1 MNDQKKRFLTFYE
14 VVKLRKSVKSFAN
27 IYPSFR
33 AKKVIW
39 FTPFYSL
46 PGPPPIHLKLLD
58 KLHPSFWHTLRNTSP
73 ASSVLYKKFL
83 NKMKLTTP
91 S

>member
-1 MNDQKKRFLTFYE
+1 
-14 VVKLRKSVKSFAN
+14 VKSFAN
-27 IYPSFR
+27 IYPSFC

-46 PGPPPIHLKLLD
+46 PRPPPIHLKLLD
-58 KLHPSFWHTLRNTSP
+58 KLHPSFWHTLRINSP

-83 NKMKLTTP
+83 NKMKITTL